1 MLRHF
6 FLVQRFMQILQQ
18 QLNQVLPGASLRPI
32 RLPDCQGL
40 RLYLLDE
47 HYPMSAL
54 DNETAQRVMN
64 TPLYWLFCW
73 ASGLVMAQQIL
84 AKPALVKDK
93 VILDVGSGSGVVAIA
108 AAMAGAKQV
117 IACDSDPIA
126 QRAIAINAQL
136 NQLEIEI
143 IGDYRDYQSKPELIS
158 LADVLYDREN
168 LPLLEDLLNRAPI
181 WLADSRVRNFSYPGL
196 VWCES
201 FAGET
206 FPALGGFDEF
216 SQVNIYRSI

>member
-1 MLRHF
+1 
-6 FLVQRFMQILQQ
+6 MQVLHQ
-18 QLNQVLPGASLRPI
+18 QLQQVLPSATIQPI
-32 RLPDCQGL
+32 ALPNCQGL
-40 RLYLLDE
+40 QLYLLDE
-47 HYPMSAL
+47 NYPVMAL

-136 NQLEIEI
+136 NQ
-143 IGDYRDYQSKPELIS
+143 
-158 LADVLYDREN
+158 
-168 LPLLEDLLNRAPI
+168 
-181 WLADSRVRNFSYPGL
+181 
-196 VWCES
+196 
-201 FAGET
+201 
-206 FPALGGFDEF
+206 
-216 SQVNIYRSI
+216 